1 MREATYVLDGLL
13 ENDTVL
19 DIREHTTDTHGAT
32 EHLFGLCHLLGF
44 AFMPRFKDVADQTL
58 YKFDRSARYGR
69 LDPFFDGAADV
80 ALIREQW
87 DALVRVAASL
97 KNRTSPAHVVLAR
110 LAVSSE
116 RLAKALQALG
126 RILKTT
132 HVLRY
137 LHDAKLRSRVQ
148 LQLNRGESRHDLAR
162 RLFFANRGVFRS
174 GDYAE
179 IMNKVSALSV
189 LSNAVLVWNTVRI
202 GAIVDELA
210 AAGHTVRPEDL
221 ARVSPLL
228 DSHVIA
234 TGSYHFDRA
243 ISARAV
249 SKRPENSGPQPLE

>member
-1 MREATYVLDGLL
+1 
-13 ENDTVL
+13 
-19 DIREHTTDTHGAT
+19 
-32 EHLFGLCHLLGF
+32 
-44 AFMPRFKDVADQTL
+44 
-58 YKFDRSARYGR
+58 
-69 LDPFFDGAADV
+69 
-80 ALIREQW
+80 
-87 DALVRVAASL
+87 VRVAASL
-97 KNRTSPAHVVLAR
+97 KSRTSPAHVVLTR
-110 LAVSSE
+110 LAASSD

-126 RILKTT
+126 RLLKTV

-137 LHDAKLRSRVQ
+137 LHDGQLRGRVQ

-202 GAIVDELA
+202 GSIVDELE
-210 AAGHTVRPEDL
+210 AGGQPVSREDL

-228 DSHVIA
+228 DAHVIA

-243 ISARAV
+243 VRRARPQENQGAV
-249 SKRPENSGPQPLE
+249 A